1 MLQFERH
8 NDVLVLSEIYQV
20 CMSFVLIFSRKVS
33 HWKAEFIRHV
43 NGSVHKRPGGFDRL
57 NLMSN

>member
-20 CMSFVLIFSRKVS
+20 CMSFVLIFSRI
-33 HWKAEFIRHV
+33 W
-43 NGSVHKRPGGFDRL
+43 
-57 NLMSN
+57 